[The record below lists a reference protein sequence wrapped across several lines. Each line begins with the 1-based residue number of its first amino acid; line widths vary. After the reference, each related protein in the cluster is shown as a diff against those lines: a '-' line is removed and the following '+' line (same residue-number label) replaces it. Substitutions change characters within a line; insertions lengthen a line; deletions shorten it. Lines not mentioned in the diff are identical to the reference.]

1 MINWHILTGEYPPQP
16 GGVSDYT
23 QLVARHLVKA
33 GDTVHVWTSPCL
45 DTSTDDHGVIVHRLR
60 DNFGPRSLRELGK
73 ALSEM
78 PKPHRLLVQY
88 VPHAFGWKALNIP
101 FCVWLWSRRKDSV
114 WVVFHEVAFPLGK
127 NQSTRHNALGVGT
140 RLMASL
146 VVRAAERLFVST
158 ESWTPIV
165 NSLAGRERSVRC
177 LPIPSNI
184 PVAGNRQMVT
194 ELRNRY
200 PSGESLLI
208 GHFGTYGTH
217 IAALLTAT
225 LPSILLHDARRIVV
239 LLGRGSE
246 NLRDELIA
254 QHPEIANRLHASGI
268 LSAEALSC
276 HLQVLDLMLQPYP
289 DGIST
294 RRTSIMACLQHGIP
308 TITTTGQLTEA
319 FWSETDAVVL
329 LLLDD
334 VGAIEKSVR
343 RLQDDQDKRTRIG
356 TSART
361 LYDDS
366 FDIRHTIAALRGDAT

>member
-1 MINWHILTGEYPPQP
+1 
-16 GGVSDYT
+16 
-23 QLVARHLVKA
+23 
-33 GDTVHVWTSPCL
+33 
-45 DTSTDDHGVIVHRLR
+45 
-60 DNFGPRSLRELGK
+60 
-73 ALSEM
+73 
-78 PKPHRLLVQY
+78 
-88 VPHAFGWKALNIP
+88 
-101 FCVWLWSRRKDSV
+101 
-114 WVVFHEVAFPLGK
+114 
-127 NQSTRHNALGVGT
+127 
-140 RLMASL
+140 MASL

-319 FWSETDAVVL
+319 FWSETGAVVL

-356 TSART
+356 TRART
-361 LYDDS
+361 LYDDR